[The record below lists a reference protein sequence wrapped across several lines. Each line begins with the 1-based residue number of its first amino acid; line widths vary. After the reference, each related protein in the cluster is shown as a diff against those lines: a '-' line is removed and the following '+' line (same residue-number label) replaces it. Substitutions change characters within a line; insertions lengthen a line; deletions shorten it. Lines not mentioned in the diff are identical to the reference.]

1 MRFNWKYFIM
11 RTINALVVLFIVIMI
26 VSVFLGITYER
37 EKKVASRK
45 YINVEMEEN
54 YHKLSNMT
62 VQEREDWT
70 DKKQEEFRVGDY
82 DDFWWIRSKDVYSK
96 SVLRESFDQ
105 ASKVIQLKFGE
116 TYLIQ
121 VREGEDDSKV
131 KNDVVSIILHFLPR
145 TILLFSTALLICLP
159 LSIYLGVKTAVS
171 ENKLLG
177 KVISFFNMIGSSVP
191 IWFGGMVGL
200 IIFAFYLRWIDFSP
214 LPFPYSEGLPY
225 YWGVFKRML
234 FPILVII
241 VIKLNPIA
249 WSTRSLVSSELEEDY
264 IVGARA
270 KGLPEEQI
278 ARKHAL
284 RSSAPPIISKSAQMI
299 LSLVP
304 EIIIFES
311 IIGWPGV
318 GYLFYRALDLSG
330 GSSIKIDANVL
341 VGLVFFI
348 SIVIIVINWI
358 ADILYGLADPRVKIS
373 EKD

>member
-1 MRFNWKYFIM
+1 MRFNWKYFIF
-11 RTINALVVLFIVIMI
+11 RTINAIVILFVVIMI
-26 VSVFLGITYER
+26 ISIFLGITYER
-37 EKKVASRK
+37 EKKVASRT
-45 YINVEMEEN
+45 YINEEMEED

-62 VQEREDWT
+62 VDEREGWA
-70 DKKQEEFRVGDY
+70 DKKQEEFRFGDY
-82 DDFWWIRSKDVYSK
+82 DDFQWMRSKDVYSK
-96 SVLRESFDQ
+96 SVIIESFDQ

-121 VREGEDDSKV
+121 VREGEDKV
-131 KNDVVSIILHFLPR
+131 KRDVVSIILHFLPR

-159 LSIYLGVKTAVS
+159 LSIYLGVKAAVS
-171 ENKLLG
+171 ENKILG
-177 KVISFFNMIGSSVP
+177 KVISFFNMVGSSVP
-191 IWFGGMVGL
+191 IWFGGMFGL
-200 IIFAFYLRWIDFSP
+200 IIFAFYLRWINFSP

-241 VIKLNPIA
+241 VIKLNPLA
-249 WSTRSLVSSELEEDY
+249 WSTRSLVSSELKEDY

-270 KGLPEEQI
+270 KGLPEEII

-284 RSSAPPIISKSAQMI
+284 RSSAPPIISKSAQLI

-311 IIGWPGV
+311 IIGWPGA

-330 GSSIKIDANVL
+330 GSSVKIDANVL